1 MISDRTDP
9 PVLGRRDELG
19 DVRETPGTARRAG
32 RPEAAPI
39 GPNIRKNAISLP
51 GYVGDGEYN
60 RDRRCARPGDAISN
74 FDIRDVMGTNV
85 NLTPELERFAQACV
99 ESGRFNNVSEVVR
112 SALRMLQEAE
122 ERRAA
127 FVASLEAAR
136 EEGLREG
143 LATVEEVEA
152 EIRAAIDAVR
162 TRRK

>member
-1 MISDRTDP
+1 
-9 PVLGRRDELG
+9 
-19 DVRETPGTARRAG
+19 
-32 RPEAAPI
+32 
-39 GPNIRKNAISLP
+39 
-51 GYVGDGEYN
+51 
-60 RDRRCARPGDAISN
+60 
-74 FDIRDVMGTNV
+74 MGTNV
-85 NLTPELERFAQACV
+85 NLTPELERFAQGCV
-99 ESGRFNNVSEVVR
+99 ASGRFNNVSEVVR

-152 EIRAAIDAVR
+152 EIRAVIDVVR

>member
-1 MISDRTDP
+1 
-9 PVLGRRDELG
+9 
-19 DVRETPGTARRAG
+19 
-32 RPEAAPI
+32 
-39 GPNIRKNAISLP
+39 
-51 GYVGDGEYN
+51 
-60 RDRRCARPGDAISN
+60 
-74 FDIRDVMGTNV
+74 MGTNV
-85 NLTPELERFAQACV
+85 NLTPELERFAQGCV
-99 ESGRFNNVSEVVR
+99 ASGRFNNVSEVVR

-127 FVASLEAAR
+127 FVASWEAAR

>member
-1 MISDRTDP
+1 
-9 PVLGRRDELG
+9 
-19 DVRETPGTARRAG
+19 
-32 RPEAAPI
+32 
-39 GPNIRKNAISLP
+39 
-51 GYVGDGEYN
+51 
-60 RDRRCARPGDAISN
+60 
-74 FDIRDVMGTNV
+74 MGTNV

-143 LATVEEVEA
+143 LATVEEVEQNQQLA
-152 EIRAAIDAVR
+152 AGRTNPEIGRALGLSTKAARNRVAHVLAKLGVADRTQAAVLAVELGLA
-162 TRRK
+162 TPSS